1 MRRSPRESSD
11 PPPDCGIQVP
21 RRPHASLKAAVASVV
36 GPVNV
41 LLAGVVQ
48 SVWNFQTASWF
59 AAAPRATSGL
69 GAPAGGGNALLGGAG
84 RRPPE
89 NTPGLEHRWGAGR
102 PGNILGPA

>member
-41 LLAGVVQ
+41 LLAGMVQ

-69 GAPAGGGNALLGGAG
+69 GAPAGGGNAPVRGPG
-84 RRPPE
+84 RGPPE
-89 NTPGLEHRWGAGR
+89 NTPALEDCLVAGR
-102 PGNILGPA
+102 PSHHL

>member
-59 AAAPRATSGL
+59 AAAPRATTGL
-69 GAPAGGGNALLGGAG
+69 GAPAGGRSALVRWAG
-84 RRPPE
+84 TGPPKE
-89 NTPGLEHRWGAGR
+89 TPVVEQDRESVG
-102 PGNILGPA
+102 